1 MNILSID
8 PSARNKIGIGV
19 ITIDSFARVSC
30 QDATFSIQSNSKL
43 EDLCRGC
50 VRFINQRFPQHTPF
64 DYLVLEYPQ
73 YMGGLK
79 GRIAAQQGYTLDLAY
94 VCGYFTAAFNLSRLR
109 THLFTPM
116 QWKGTRPKSAT
127 LAEYKRKFPEQKW
140 SSEHSV
146 DAVMLGMHFCKVAN
160 LLNLGH

>member
-1 MNILSID
+1 MNILAID

-19 ITIDSFARVSC
+19 LNIDSFKKIKVE
-30 QDATFSIQSNSKL
+30 DATFSIQSNATL
-43 EDLCRGC
+43 EDLCKSC
-50 VRFINQRFPQHTPF
+50 VRFINQKFIDATPF
-64 DYLVLEYPQ
+64 SYLVIEYPQ

-94 VCGYFTAAFNLSRLR
+94 VCGFFTAAFNLARLR

-127 LAEYKRKFPEQKW
+127 LAEYRRKFPDQRW

-146 DAVMLGMHFCKVAN
+146 DAVMLGYHFCKVAK
-160 LLNLGH
+160 LLV